1 MFTKKKSQ
9 VIKTSFIADETTNV
23 SAKKQLPIANRYISK
38 LIKGFRASFTKKKG
52 NLGWMQKFF

>member
-52 NLGWMQKFF
+52 